1 MSMFDRI
8 EEEYEQRIAALE
20 AENERLKV
28 DLHEWEESDAAAPVL
43 KMVMEKPFDPQLL
56 PEPSVVIERD
66 MLRAEN
72 AAIRE
77 DKARLDYLEEHLNS
91 LSTSGYGADDRWFEM
106 LYCDGN
112 KVEGATVR
120 TCIDDA
126 RKGAPGDEAEGG

>member
-43 KMVMEKPFDPQLL
+43 KMAMEKPFDPQLL

-72 AAIRE
+72 AAGW
-77 DKARLDYLEEHLNS
+77 
-91 LSTSGYGADDRWFEM
+91 SGSSVPFA
-106 LYCDGN
+106 
-112 KVEGATVR
+112 
-120 TCIDDA
+120 
-126 RKGAPGDEAEGG
+126 